1 MVTTPALMALAVMLF
16 LKHLLADGPLQ
27 TSYQVKHK
35 GTFLH
40 PAGLMHAFIHA
51 ALTVVCLI
59 AWATYY
65 AIDLGFVTLLLI
77 AALAAAEFVIH
88 YFADFAKVQVDRRF
102 KWSRMEITENGEA
115 ALVIVDNQFFIAFL
129 VDQTIHSLTYIVI
142 VWLVGTLPQFA

>member
-1 MVTTPALMALAVMLF
+1 MATTPALMALAAMLF

-40 PAGLMHAFIHA
+40 PAGLLHALIHA
-51 ALTVVCLI
+51 ALTLGCLI
-59 AWATYY
+59 AWAAFYGFE
-65 AIDLGFVTLLLI
+65 LGLVQSLLFVGM
-77 AALAAAEFVIH
+77 AGAEFVIH
-88 YFADFAKVQVDRRF
+88 YLADFAKVQVDRRY
-102 KWSRMEITENGEA
+102 KWSRIEVTESGEA

-129 VDQTIHSLTYIVI
+129 VDQTVHSLTYIVI